1 MENAESVGPPLS
13 EELAAGLAHEI
24 RNQLNSL
31 HIHLGVLQRDLTQLP
46 ADGTARIAAELSGIA
61 RALSAIEDFLAD
73 FLLYARPQ
81 ALRPEPADVR
91 ALVQELVAFL
101 APEAAARGIT
111 LSANVTDAPERAELD
126 TAQMKRALLNLVLNA
141 IQATPSGGRVE
152 LACGTAPEG
161 WTLAVRDSGPGLPPH
176 VRERLF
182 SPFVSGGSGAGLGL
196 AIARQIVA
204 AHGGKIDVQSAA
216 RRGTELRLTL
226 PQRLAHHA

>member
-1 MENAESVGPPLS
+1 MEAAVSLGPPLS

-31 HIHLGVLQRDLTQLP
+31 QCHLGVLQRDLSDLP
-46 ADGTARIAAELSGIA
+46 ADATPRITLQLTGIA
-61 RALSAIEDFLAD
+61 RALGAIEDFLAD

-81 ALRPEPADVR
+81 ALHVEPADAR

-111 LSANVTDAPERAELD
+111 LTANVADAPEQAALD
-126 TAQMKRALLNLVLNA
+126 TAQMKRALLNLVLNG
-141 IQATPSGGRVE
+141 IQATPNGGSVE
-152 LACGTAPEG
+152 LTCGSVTES
-161 WTLAVRDSGPGLPPH
+161 WTLSIRDSGPGLPPH

-196 AIARQIVA
+196 AIAQQIVA
-204 AHGGKIDVQSAA
+204 AHGGQIEVHSAA
-216 RRGTELRLTL
+216 RRGTELQLTL
-226 PQRLAHHA
+226 PRRLPRHV

>member
-1 MENAESVGPPLS
+1 MENAASLGPPLS

-31 HIHLGVLQRDLTQLP
+31 HIHLGVLQRDLTELP
-46 ADGTARIAAELSGIA
+46 ANGTTRVAGELTGIA
-61 RALSAIEDFLAD
+61 RALGAIEDFLAD

-81 ALRPEPADVR
+81 ALHAEPAD
-91 ALVQELVAFL
+91 APGLVQELIAFL

-111 LSANVTDAPERAELD
+111 LTANVADAPERAELD

-152 LACGTAPEG
+152 LTCGTAAQS
-161 WTLAVRDSGPGLPPH
+161 WTLSIRDSGPGLPPH

-196 AIARQIVA
+196 AIAQQIVV
-204 AHGGKIDVQSAA
+204 AHGGRIDVQSAA
-216 RRGTELRLTL
+216 RRGTELKLTL
-226 PQRLAHHA
+226 PLSRHA